1 MSQVILP
8 TYDVIIEYQ
17 VTIGRCSPSASSG
30 VFGRRCFNALR
41 ARLRSSKPFD
51 DRVPFNA
58 LPTVA
63 LPAVALPA
71 VALPAVAVFVLVRSR
86 SRPTRSATRSSRSS
100 FHTLECCHR
109 PVYCPL
115 GPMDA
120 KMCLPP
126 IQSLMR
132 SNPVFTQTRTVMVT
146 HSVAKGLPERSSV
159 VKVKVLGHSVKI
171 FMSKKCKYFTTS
183 GTLNIM

>member
-1 MSQVILP
+1 MISS

-71 VALPAVAVFVLVRSR
+71 VAVFVLVRSR
-86 SRPTRSATRSSRSS
+86 SRSTRSSSS

-159 VKVKVLGHSVKI
+159 VKVLGHSVKM
-171 FMSKKCKYFTTS
+171 FMFKKCKYFTTS

>member
-1 MSQVILP
+1 M
-8 TYDVIIEYQ
+8 IIEYQ

-71 VALPAVAVFVLVRSR
+71 VAVLVLVRSR
-86 SRPTRSATRSSRSS
+86 SRSTRSSSS

-159 VKVKVLGHSVKI
+159 VKVLGHSVKI
-171 FMSKKCKYFTTS
+171 F
-183 GTLNIM
+183 IHV